1 MLTYKFSQD
10 HIELFFCSLRSR
22 FGSNNNPTA
31 KQFQQAYKRLLLHQ
45 EIRGNRGNC
54 IVDDDSFLLPITS
67 QRSKKVNGL
76 DNADLKQKQNDFG
89 LLPFETDHNYTL
101 LSQWPSL
108 SEFQSAVIEYISVYC
123 VKMAVKSIKCHECI
137 KAVTEETNQK
147 NYKLVNRKDRGGLI
161 HVNASV
167 RAVCEITEKTVKKI
181 LLVTPANVPT
191 LKDIKFVVTAS
202 VLQNVLTH
210 HE

>member
-1 MLTYKFSQD
+1 
-10 HIELFFCSLRSR
+10 
-22 FGSNNNPTA
+22 
-31 KQFQQAYKRLLLHQ
+31 
-45 EIRGNRGNC
+45 
-54 IVDDDSFLLPITS
+54 
-67 QRSKKVNGL
+67 
-76 DNADLKQKQNDFG
+76 
-89 LLPFETDHNYTL
+89 
-101 LSQWPSL
+101 
-108 SEFQSAVIEYISVYC
+108 
-123 VKMAVKSIKCHECI
+123 MAVKSIKCHECI